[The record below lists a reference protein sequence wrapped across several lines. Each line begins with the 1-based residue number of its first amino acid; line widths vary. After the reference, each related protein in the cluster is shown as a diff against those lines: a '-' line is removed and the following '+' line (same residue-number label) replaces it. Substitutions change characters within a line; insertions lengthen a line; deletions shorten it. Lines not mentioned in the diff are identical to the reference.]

1 MNQAVSFTGFE
12 DKRNLPIHEGVC
24 VYVCMC
30 GCMDV
35 CVCDILLV
43 NKISQERKVRQ
54 FSNLVYRCP
63 LLRERTALFLV
74 EVKGHGGYGGQTLK
88 TSLTRY
94 LELGN
99 LDEVH
104 TWHGDAL

>member
-74 EVKGHGGYGGQTLK
+74 EVKGHGGYGGSNSENLANTI
-88 TSLTRY
+88 
-94 LELGN
+94 ELRH